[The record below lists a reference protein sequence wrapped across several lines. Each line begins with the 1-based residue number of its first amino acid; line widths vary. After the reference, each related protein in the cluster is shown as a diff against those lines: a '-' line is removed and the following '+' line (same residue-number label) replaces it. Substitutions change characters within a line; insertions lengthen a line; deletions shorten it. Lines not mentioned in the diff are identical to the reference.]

1 MSKIQ
6 KLDAKLSNMIA
17 AGEVVE
23 RPAGIIKELVEN
35 SIDAQ
40 SSRILVEIE
49 EGGISYL
56 KVEDNGIGMDREDS
70 LLAFERHATSKIAK
84 EKDLFSISTLGFRGE
99 ALPSIASVSD
109 VKLTTHNGEIGTQI
123 HIKYGELQETETISR
138 NQGTT
143 LEVRKLFQNTPA
155 RLKHL
160 KNVHYEASRVSDIIK
175 KFACSYP
182 EISFVL
188 VSEGRKIF
196 ESSGNGKIQD
206 VLLQLYDYE
215 VLKDLIIHTE
225 KNSDFELEFYLAQP
239 SFTRKNNSIL
249 IYINH
254 RMVRSYPI
262 QKAIIEGYQQ
272 YIPNDRMPI
281 VVLNINMDYTLVD
294 VNVHPSKLEVRISK
308 EKELIQFITDTIAK
322 CLKVDYSIPKAKP
335 VEKISYENLK
345 MDFIYEAKENLM
357 KYQEKEIQPIQE
369 VIKEEIVEKVKSIQ
383 EEVIEEKNEEVIIE
397 KPQNIF
403 HKLKVLSQLSG
414 KYILCESEEGLYIID
429 QHAAAERVNY
439 EKIQNLVLKNQN
451 VQMELLP
458 FTIKIPLEAV
468 SRVDDIISRF
478 GELFVE
484 LELFSNNQ
492 FVIRSLPHWIKGENE
507 KQLIED
513 LILKVVYNEKM
524 DIKELRKYAIA
535 TAACHHSIR
544 FNRHLSL
551 VEMESLVLELANCEH
566 PYHCPHGRTVMI
578 LIDHS
583 RLEKDFM
590 RIL

>member
-123 HIKYGELQETETISR
+123 HIKYGELQDTKTISR

-225 KNSDFELEFYLAQP
+225 KNSDFELELYLAQP

-322 CLKVDYSIPKAKP
+322 WLKVDYSIPKAKP

-451 VQMELLP
+451 VQIELLP

-478 GELFVE
+478 GELFIE

-492 FVIRSLPHWIKGENE
+492 FVIRSLPHWIKEENE

>member
-6 KLDAKLSNMIA
+6 RLDAKLSNMIA

-23 RPAGIIKELVEN
+23 RPAGIIKELIEN

-56 KVEDNGIGMDREDS
+56 KVEDNGIGMDKEDS
-70 LLAFERHATSKIAK
+70 ILAFERHATSKISK

-123 HIKYGELQETETISR
+123 HIKYGELQENKTISR

-143 LEVRKLFQNTPA
+143 IEVRKLFQNTPA

-160 KNVHYEASRVSDIIK
+160 KNVYYEASRVSDVIK
-175 KFACSYP
+175 KFSCSYP
-182 EISFVL
+182 DISFVL
-188 VSEGRKIF
+188 ISEGRKIF

-215 VLKDLIIHTE
+215 VLKNLIIHTE
-225 KNSDFELEFYLAQP
+225 KNSDFELELYLAQP

-262 QKAIIEGYQQ
+262 QKAVIEGYQQ
-272 YIPNDRMPI
+272 YIPSDRMPI

-308 EKELIQFITDTIAK
+308 EKELLQFIIETISK
-322 CLKVDYSIPKAKP
+322 CLKNEYSIPQAKP
-335 VEKISYENLK
+335 VEQINYENLK

-357 KYQEKEIQPIQE
+357 KYQEKEIQPLQEAVKESEIIQDD
-369 VIKEEIVEKVKSIQ
+369 SIQ
-383 EEVIEEKNEEVIIE
+383 EEKIEEVIVE

-451 VQMELLP
+451 VQIELLP
-458 FTIKIPLEAV
+458 FTIKIPLEAQ
-468 SRVDDIISRF
+468 SRTQEIIERF
-478 GELFVE
+478 KELFIE
-484 LELFSNNQ
+484 LELFSSNQ
-492 FVIRSLPHWIKGENE
+492 FVVRSLPHWIKGENE

-513 LILKVVYNEKM
+513 LILKVVHNEKM

-544 FNRHLSL
+544 FNRRLSL

-578 LIDHS
+578 LIDHA

-590 RIL
+590 RVL